1 MGFLKMW
8 ESGGAKI
15 RESGGAPKAGI
26 GKGGRGGGSECG
38 DRGCGLQSAGSG
50 GGANGVPNGVA
61 NISF

>member
-1 MGFLKMW
+1 MR

-15 RESGGAPKAGI
+15 RESGGDAGI
-26 GKGGRGGGSECG
+26 GRRGRGGGGSECG